1 MSNEERQRR
10 ENPVLTGLI
19 ALVAVAVAVGL
30 VLGGVAL
37 VGSRMLGLT
46 GDEADSVGA
55 TERESAVIPRPQKT
69 SATGPQVT
77 LNTQSSDE
85 FVTDDVETDETKTK
99 EPEQEKAIT
108 LQAGQTSVGNF
119 ERIDLTGV
127 YPGGEGAIL
136 QVQRMENGVWTEF
149 DATIPVSGETFVTY
163 VQSARS
169 GVNKFRVVDNATGE
183 VSNLVTVT
191 VG

>member
-1 MSNEERQRR
+1 VSDEERQRR

>member
-1 MSNEERQRR
+1 MSDEERQRR
-10 ENPVLTGLI
+10 ENPVVTGLV
-19 ALVAVAVAVGL
+19 ALVAVALAVGL

-37 VGSRMLGLT
+37 VGSRMLGLS
-46 GDEADSVGA
+46 GDSAGSADA

-69 SATGPQVT
+69 SSTGPQVT
-77 LNTQSSDE
+77 LNTQSNDA
-85 FVTDDVETDETKTK
+85 VPTDTETDQTETKPSK
-99 EPEQEKAIT
+99 PEKAIT

-136 QVQRMENGVWTEF
+136 QVQRLEDGVWAEF

-169 GVNKFRVVDNATGE
+169 GTNKFRVVDNATGE
-183 VSNLVTVT
+183 VSNPVTVS